1 VSQTWPKEFGECGG
15 HHVGKDFLNLDLL
28 NPAWAGH
35 RGMWEPLM
43 SNFGRRIDG
52 PTGRRRAQREEVVL
66 AGSALT
72 LGASRAVV
80 VTDVSP
86 SGAKLLGRKLPQA
99 GTDVLLAVGSVELFG
114 EIVWLG
120 RDECGISFEAPLGA
134 ELTDHLKREGRWAK
148 VMGITAA

>member
-1 VSQTWPKEFGECGG
+1 
-15 HHVGKDFLNLDLL
+15 
-28 NPAWAGH
+28 
-35 RGMWEPLM
+35 M

-99 GTDVLLAVGSVELFG
+99 GTDVLLTVGSVELFG

-120 RDECGISFEAPLGA
+120 HDECGISFEAPLGA
-134 ELTDHLKREGRWAK
+134 KLTDHLKREGRWAK
-148 VMGITAA
+148 VMGIAAV